1 LRTPNYYQGSSGDW
15 YYSVIL
21 NYDAG
26 SDTYSFEKEGPFS
39 NYYEARA
46 AWAYTEEQRDAVMEG
61 GGW

>member
-1 LRTPNYYQGSSGDW
+1 
-15 YYSVIL
+15 VIL

-46 AWAYTEEQRDAVMEG
+46 AWAYTEEQRDAVVEG